1 MDIFRIQGKKKL
13 SGHVKISGSKNAAL
27 PIMCSSLLTGETLHL
42 KNVPDLQDVKFMGKI
57 LQHMGGNV
65 SFNNSECEITAKEI
79 TPEADYDLVRKMRAS
94 ILVLGPTLARF
105 GQAKVSLPG
114 GCAIGARPVD
124 MHLKGLEELG
134 AKIEIEQGYVFAT
147 ADRLRG
153 NRIDLPFPSVG
164 ATENLLMAS
173 TLARGETL
181 ITNCAKEP
189 EIIDLARCL
198 RSLGA
203 IIEGEGTSEIRIQ
216 GVDELHGGEHT
227 IMPDRIEAA
236 TFLMIAATNAGEIS
250 LTPYEPWILKSV
262 EDTLKEIGIDVIHSK
277 DAVTIKKSSAFKNVN
292 IVTEPFPG
300 FPTDVQ
306 AQLMTL
312 LCLAEGESVI
322 EEKIFE
328 NRFMHVPELIRLGAD
343 IRLSGRSALIKGGKS
358 FIGAQVM
365 ATDLRASAS
374 LVMAALA
381 AEGESI
387 IHRVYHIDRGY
398 EAIEKKLSA
407 LGADIR
413 REEQ

>member
-1 MDIFRIQGKKKL
+1 MDFFRIRGNKEL
-13 SGHVKISGSKNAAL
+13 AGRLEISGSKNAAL
-27 PIMCSSLLTGETLHL
+27 PIMCASLLTPKALSL
-42 KNVPDLQDVKFMGKI
+42 KNLPRLQDVLFMGKI
-57 LQHMGGNV
+57 LEHMGAEV
-65 SFNNSECEITAKEI
+65 SFGEASGEIRAEKI

-105 GQAKVSLPG
+105 GEAKVSLPG

-124 MHLKGLEELG
+124 MHLKGLEDLG
-134 AKIEIEQGYVFAT
+134 ATLEIEQGYVKAK
-147 ADRLRG
+147 AKRLQG
-153 NRIDLPFPSVG
+153 NRVTLPFPSVG

-181 ITNCAKEP
+181 LCNAAREP

-198 RSLGA
+198 RAMGA
-203 IIEGEGTSEIRIQ
+203 VIEGEGSSEIRIQ
-216 GVDELHGGEHT
+216 GVDELHGAT
-227 IMPDRIEAA
+227 YAVMADRIEAA
-236 TFLMIAATNAGEIS
+236 TFLMVAAMNSAKVTLS
-250 LTPYEPWILKSV
+250 PFEPWILESV
-262 EDTLKEIGIDVIHSK
+262 ENTLREIGVDVLHGQ
-277 DAVTIKKSSAFKNVN
+277 DEVTVKASSGFKSVN

-343 IRLSGRSALIKGGKS
+343 IRLSGRSAIVKGGRK

-374 LVMAALA
+374 LVMAALV
-381 AEGESI
+381 AEGETL

-407 LGADIR
+407 IGADIT
-413 REEQ
+413 RERE